1 MICGR
6 AFYSLPKLA
15 VIAITPQ
22 ELDFTAFLGK
32 HVLGLKKSAVYGG
45 PTSFLPSLLNS
56 CLNRL

>member
-1 MICGR
+1 MICGL

-32 HVLGLKKSAVYGG
+32 HLLGLKKCAVYGG
-45 PTSFLPSLLNS
+45 PTSFFQV
-56 CLNRL
+56 CLVVA